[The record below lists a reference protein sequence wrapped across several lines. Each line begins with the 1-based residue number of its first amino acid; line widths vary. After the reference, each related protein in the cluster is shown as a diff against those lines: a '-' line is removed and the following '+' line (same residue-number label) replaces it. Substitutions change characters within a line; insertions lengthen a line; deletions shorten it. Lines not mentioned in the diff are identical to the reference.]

1 MSEQLPPV
9 PSPDPVP
16 APAGDKKG
24 LAIASLVLG
33 ILSLCASLGWW
44 CGGPISIVGL
54 VLGFL
59 CTKSSGKNMAIAG
72 MILSAIGLL
81 LTIVFLIIRL
91 TSGPI
96 INNIF
101 NQIQSQIV
109 PGG

>member
-9 PSPDPVP
+9 STP

-44 CGGPISIVGL
+44 CGGSTSIVGL

-59 CTKSSGKNMAIAG
+59 GVKSSGKNMAIAG
-72 MILSAIGLL
+72 MILSTIGLL
-81 LTIVFLIIRL
+81 LTIVFLVLRM

-96 INNIF
+96 F
-101 NQIQSQIV
+101 QQIQSQLMNR
-109 PGG
+109 GY

>member
-9 PSPDPVP
+9 PAP
-16 APAGDKKG
+16 APTGDKKG

-59 CTKSSGKNMAIAG
+59 GVKSSGKSMAVAG

-81 LTIVFLIIRL
+81 LTIVFLIISKV
-91 TSGPI
+91 SGPI
-96 INNIF
+96 LQ
-101 NQIQSQIV
+101 QI
-109 PGG
+109 PPLMMRRGY